1 MKRYL
6 NSVEEVLKALKDDII
21 HDSNDGSFYKIVD
34 GNICHFFKSGL
45 QIINSGISIRETEI
59 NKYYTEESEP
69 LKFEVNRAYKTRN
82 GKKVYLFKI
91 FKNNEYELYF
101 VGGDGLNF
109 WTFKNGM
116 FSAIPMIKSEN
127 DIIGYWEEEK

>member
-69 LKFEVNRAYKTRN
+69 LKFEVNRA
-82 GKKVYLFKI
+82 
-91 FKNNEYELYF
+91 
-101 VGGDGLNF
+101 
-109 WTFKNGM
+109 
-116 FSAIPMIKSEN
+116 
-127 DIIGYWEEEK
+127 